1 MTGPFVPVAMLNL
14 IRAVL
19 GIHHH
24 RFNLSVKR
32 SRRAL
37 EIDEKVLGPEHPE
50 VAVRLNVLALL
61 YKDQGREAEA
71 EPLFKRALA
80 ISDKALGPEHPITKL
95 IRADM
100 RPNGPPS
107 NARPEIP
114 K

>member
-1 MTGPFVPVAMLNL
+1 MLYRDL
-14 IRAVL
+14 DRYAEAEPL
-19 GIHHH
+19 A
-24 RFNLSVKR
+24 
-32 SRRAL
+32 RRAL

-100 RPNGPPS
+100 RPNGPPG